1 MRFMHIQKKETFKI
15 HEKILELDT
24 IANFRINLLS
34 IKKFE
39 GHFAINR
46 RKSIDIVDMYAL
58 EIMFVF
64 FLSFFLRVFPVFFFV
79 YNLLLLLNVQ
89 NNI

>member
-64 FLSFFLRVFPVFFFV
+64 FFYHFFTGFSSIFFCV
-79 YNLLLLLNVQ
+79 
-89 NNI
+89 

>member
-15 HEKILELDT
+15 HEKVLELDT
-24 IANFRINLLS
+24 IANFRINLLIVS

-64 FLSFFLRVFPVFFFV
+64 FSIIFFTGFSSIFFCV
-79 YNLLLLLNVQ
+79 
-89 NNI
+89 